1 MKTREDEYAARCVLR
16 WPLKGKDKKGKG
28 KVRMNISHKTNTR
41 CQKENTIRKS
51 VFLSV
56 VGLAFAAGA
65 DVTALKLTGPFGDRL
80 DRMIRNHVEVT
91 DARLLADVFH
101 GRTKAGWWQSEFW
114 GKYMHAAVPLWTY
127 SQNAALGANIDAG
140 VEAILASQEPGGY
153 IGNYPENVRFGG
165 GWDVWGIKYTLMG
178 LLHYYDGTRS
188 RSKVEVERGDAAL
201 VAAKK
206 LCDALIAALG
216 PEGTKKRPLYKTG
229 CYVGMASSSVLE
241 PVVWLYRRTGEK
253 RYLDFADFIVKGMT
267 EAEDGP
273 RLVDLVEKGISV
285 ADRNGYG
292 NKPLV
297 KGKYWTSES
306 RSKAYE
312 MMSCYQGLL
321 DYVEEVEKSGVGG
334 ERTRRLWKAT
344 LLTAEDILKEEIN
357 IVGGASCGERWYHG
371 ARKQSLQYVNVQE
384 TCVVTTWMRFCEKLL
399 DRTDDPKWADEI
411 EKTFYNAYL
420 GAQRPDGSD
429 FVQYTSLCGRRH
441 AGENQSRLY
450 VNCCTANGPRGYLA
464 FFGSMLGADG
474 RAVLVNQ
481 YVSGEAS
488 VVLPETGQRISLE
501 TYADYPKNGNVSIRY
516 REREPKRFA
525 LKLRIPGWSKVTSV
539 SLNRK
544 DVSDVRPGT
553 YLTIDREWTCGD
565 QVDLAFDY
573 SVQAFELNGHA
584 AFKMGPL
591 VLARDRRFD
600 DGDLDEVIA
609 RHPWIPDPMK
619 DLRFFPTRTRRED
632 MFFTALGLLTTGAH
646 TKNAGEKYP
655 SAINFCDYGSAGNSW
670 TDASAYRV
678 WLPIEADPKEGK

>member
-1 MKTREDEYAARCVLR
+1 MTVTSLLVVAAAGSALVQLEDVHPKGYAADRSNACYANKVAKVD
-16 WPLKGKDKKGKG
+16 PLY
-28 KVRMNISHKTNTR
+28 
-41 CQKENTIRKS
+41 
-51 VFLSV
+51 
-56 VGLAFAAGA
+56 FAREFRYPAEAGA
-65 DVTALKLTGPFGDRL
+65 
-80 DRMIRNHVEVT
+80 
-91 DARLLADVFH
+91 
-101 GRTKAGWWQSEFW
+101 WQGEFW
-114 GKYMHAAVPLWTY
+114 GKCMLSSVPYAFWMKDEALKAKIAASVKEVI
-127 SQNAALGANIDAG
+127 AN
-140 VEAILASQEPGGY
+140 QESDGY
-153 IGNYPENVRFGG
+153 IGNYPRERRADK
-165 GWDVWGIKYTLMG
+165 GWDIWGNKYTLLG
-178 LLHYYDGTRS
+178 LLAWH
-188 RSKVEVERGDAAL
+188 ERTGDKEALAAAERL
-201 VAAKK
+201 AGY
-206 LCDALIAALG
+206 LMNLFG
-216 PEGTKKRPLYKTG
+216 PGKRHLNETG
-229 CYVGMASSSVLE
+229 CFRGLPSCSVLE
-241 PVVWLYRRTGEK
+241 AVVKLYTATGK
-253 RYLDFADFIVKGMT
+253 AAYRDFAAYIVDELDLSGR
-267 EAEDGP
+267 AP
-273 RLVDLVEKGISV
+273 RLLTDAAVPPGERVTAKEGETIWAMS
-285 ADRNGYG
+285 
-292 NKPLV
+292 
-297 KGKYWTSES
+297 S
-306 RSKAYE
+306 RKAYE
-312 MMSCYQGLL
+312 MMSCYQGLIAYARATG
-321 DYVEEVEKSGVGG
+321 D
-334 ERTRRLWKAT
+334 RRALEAAVK
-344 LLTAEDILKEEIN
+344 TAELIARYEIN
-357 IVGGASCGERWYHG
+357 LVGGGASCENWFGG
-371 ARKQSLQYVNVQE
+371 AAKQTQTFVFENE
-384 TCVVTTWMRFCEKLL
+384 TCVITTWLRLCSLVL
-399 DRTDDPKWADEI
+399 QATGDPKWADEI

-525 LKLRIPGWSKVTSV
+525 LKLRIPGWSKTTSV

-544 DVSDVRPGT
+544 GVSDVRPGT